1 LTTTAT
7 GKLFSALMPEGLILP
22 QLETELAAA
31 RGKGRPTLAQLR
43 TEFEAIRRT
52 GLSTIRNRPIPGVS
66 ALSAPVF
73 DHSDQM
79 QAAIMVM
86 GPSSVV
92 DCQPT
97 GKQARMLLAV
107 TRGISKRL
115 GHRSTDLSG
124 SDDGEQMAS
133 SMSHANT
140 AKVELA
146 PNRRR
151 RSTSGD

>member
-1 LTTTAT
+1 
-7 GKLFSALMPEGLILP
+7 LFSTFMPEGLILP
-22 QLETELAAA
+22 QLEAELEAPG
-31 RGKGRPTLAQLR
+31 GKGKPTLTQLR
-43 TEFEAIRRT
+43 TEFEAIRRA

>member
-1 LTTTAT
+1 
-7 GKLFSALMPEGLILP
+7 
-22 QLETELAAA
+22 
-31 RGKGRPTLAQLR
+31 
-43 TEFEAIRRT
+43 
-52 GLSTIRNRPIPGVS
+52 
-66 ALSAPVF
+66 
-73 DHSDQM
+73 M

-97 GKQARMLLAV
+97 GKQARTLLAV

-115 GHRSTDLSG
+115 GHRSTDLSE
-124 SDDGEQMAS
+124 SDDGERMAS
-133 SMSHANT
+133 STSHADT
-140 AKVELA
+140 ARVELA